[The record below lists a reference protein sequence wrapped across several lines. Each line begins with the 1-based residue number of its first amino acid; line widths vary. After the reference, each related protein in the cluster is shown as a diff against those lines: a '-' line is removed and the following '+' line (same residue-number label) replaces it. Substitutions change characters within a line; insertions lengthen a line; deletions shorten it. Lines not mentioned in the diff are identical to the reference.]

1 MNYRLIRICLPL
13 VAVFALA
20 VSPLAAES
28 LTGRISGVVLDEAGV
43 PQMGATVVIA
53 SESLIA
59 ADSVHLF
66 TNGKGR
72 FVSGTLPPGAYTV
85 YVTLAGFLPTLRPDV
100 QVNRH
105 QTTTLQIEMG
115 SVFAGLADLHR
126 HADQR
131 PQNDEWS
138 WVLRAAAATRPILR
152 WQENPQSSA
161 NESATDPFTETTENQ
176 DKWHSRLDV
185 SSGARPGSATSFSDS
200 PATAIAYQEGVGA
213 AGQLLFAGQ
222 FSYESESP
230 NGGFAAIWLPTGNS
244 KDGPVTSAVVR
255 QSRLGPDGPLFR
267 GVRLDQQGV
276 LALDD
281 SVTIRYGAEYL
292 LTTLNNATTSGVRPR
307 AELAVQLPHQWQAS
321 VLVASRPWPTQSPE
335 ALAPLESAVDSLDAF
350 PTMLFHN
357 GRPVLESGW
366 HEEVGLEHLVQRNGR
381 VLLAAFHDRSS
392 DMAVYGQGTGFA
404 NNSDFLQDFFSDGF
418 AYDSGNADSYGMRAA
433 YQQKFSDNL
442 SATVV
447 YAWAGALAPLT
458 QMAPDSDLRNIL
470 AIRQLSS
477 VAGAVSSKLPV
488 TKTQVSAG
496 YKWLDGTAVS
506 RQDEFG
512 EAYFGLDPYFNLTL
526 RQPIPCMHHMQ
537 AVADFGNL
545 LAQGYVPITT
555 RDGHIV
561 LVSAYRT
568 FRGGISVQF

>member
-100 QVNRH
+100 QVNRR

>member
-1 MNYRLIRICLPL
+1 MNFRLIRISLPL
-13 VAVFALA
+13 VALFAMA
-20 VSPLAAES
+20 ASPLAAES
-28 LTGRISGVVLDEAGV
+28 RTGTISGVVLDEAGV

-59 ADSVHLF
+59 TDSVHLF
-66 TNGKGR
+66 TNGSGR
-72 FVSGTLPPGAYTV
+72 FISRTLSPGAYTV
-85 YVTLAGFLPTLRPDV
+85 CVTLAGFLPVLRSDV
-100 QVNRH
+100 QVSSR

-115 SVFAGLADLHR
+115 SVFTGLADLHR
-126 HADQR
+126 HSNQR
-131 PQNDEWS
+131 PQDDEWS

-152 WQENPQSSA
+152 WQENQQSSA
-161 NESATDPFTETTENQ
+161 DESAADPFSETAEHQ

-200 PATAIAYQEGVGA
+200 PATAIAYQESIGA
-213 AGQLLFAGQ
+213 GGQLLFAGQ

-230 NGGFAAIWLPTGNS
+230 NGGFAAIWLPTGNG

-255 QSRLGPDGPLFR
+255 QSRLGPNGPLFR
-267 GVRLDQQGV
+267 GMRFDQQGV

-281 SVTIRYGAEYL
+281 NVTVRYGAEYL
-292 LTTLNNATTSGVRPR
+292 LTTLNNATTSGIRPR
-307 AELAVQLPHQWQAS
+307 AELAVQLPHRWQAS

-366 HEEVGLEHLVQRNGR
+366 HEEVGLEHLFQKNGR

-392 DMAVYGQGTGFA
+392 DMAVYGQGTGVA

-418 AYDSGNADSYGMRAA
+418 AYDSGNAGSYGMRAA

-447 YAWAGALAPLT
+447 YAWAGALTPLT
-458 QMAPDSDLRNIL
+458 QMAPDSDLRDIL
-470 AIRQLSS
+470 EIRQLSS
-477 VAGAVSSKLPV
+477 VAGAVSSRLPV

-512 EAYFGLDPYFNLTL
+512 EAYFGLDPYFNLVIH
-526 RQPIPCMHHMQ
+526 QPIPCMHRMQ

-555 RDGHIV
+555 RDGHVV

-568 FRGGISVQF
+568 FRGGITVQF